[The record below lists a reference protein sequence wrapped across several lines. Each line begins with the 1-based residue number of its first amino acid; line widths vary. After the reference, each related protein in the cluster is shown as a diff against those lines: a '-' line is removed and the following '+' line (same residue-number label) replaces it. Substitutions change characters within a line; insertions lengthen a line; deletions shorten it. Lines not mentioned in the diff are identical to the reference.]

1 MAVEEEPGMRLEG
14 KVAVVTGGNSGIGLA
29 IARTFR
35 DEGANVAI
43 LGRDPDSL
51 AVAATEL
58 GPGALACRGDVA
70 RRGDLVGLFQET
82 ADRFGGVDVVVAC
95 AGLYEPTP
103 FEKVSEED
111 FDRTCDVNFRG
122 VFFTVQAALPHL
134 REGGSILLVTSTAN
148 TAGVP
153 GLSVYS
159 ATKAA
164 VRSLARTLAAELQ
177 PRGLRVNAVSPGMID
192 TPIFDRLGMSP
203 EDQSGLERSMA
214 SQIPLGRF
222 GRPDEVAAAAVFLA
236 SEESSYVTGVELAVC
251 GGLGQV

>member
-1 MAVEEEPGMRLEG
+1 MAVQEEPAMRLEG

-29 IARTFR
+29 IARAFR

-51 AVAATEL
+51 AIAAAEL
-58 GPGALACRGDVA
+58 GPEALARRGDVA
-70 RRGDLVGLFQET
+70 RRDDLVHLFRET
-82 ADRFGGVDVVVAC
+82 ADRFGGVDVVVVC

-103 FEKVSEED
+103 FAKVSEED

-122 VFFTVQAALPHL
+122 AFFTVQAALPHL

-164 VRSLARTLAAELQ
+164 LRSLVRTLAAELQ

-203 EDQSGLERSMA
+203 EDRSVLERSMA

-236 SEESSYVTGVELAVC
+236 SDESSYVTGVELAVS

>member
-1 MAVEEEPGMRLEG
+1 MRLEG

-29 IARTFR
+29 IARAFR
-35 DEGANVAI
+35 DEGAKVAI

-51 AVAATEL
+51 AIAASEL
-58 GPGALACRGDVA
+58 GPEALARRGDVA
-70 RRGDLVGLFQET
+70 RLDDLVHLFREA

-103 FEKVSEED
+103 FAKVSEED

-122 VFFTVQAALPHL
+122 AFFTVQSALPLL
-134 REGGSILLVTSTAN
+134 REGGSIVLVTSTAN

-164 VRSLARTLAAELQ
+164 LRSLVRTLAAELQ
-177 PRGLRVNAVSPGMID
+177 PRGVRVNAVSPGMID
-192 TPIFDRLGMSP
+192 TPIFDRLGLSP
-203 EDQSGLERSMA
+203 EDRAGLERSLG

-222 GRPDEVAAAAVFLA
+222 AAADEEADLVLFLA
-236 SEESSYVTGVELAVC
+236 SEEARYITGATVDFN
-251 GGLGQV
+251 GGSVMM

>member
-1 MAVEEEPGMRLEG
+1 MRLEG

-29 IARTFR
+29 IARAFR
-35 DEGANVAI
+35 DEGAKVAI

-51 AVAATEL
+51 AIAASEL
-58 GPGALACRGDVA
+58 GPEALARRGDVA
-70 RRGDLVGLFQET
+70 RLDDLVHLFREA

-103 FEKVSEED
+103 FAKVSEED

-122 VFFTVQAALPHL
+122 AFFTVQAALPHL

-164 VRSLARTLAAELQ
+164 LRSLVRTLAAELQ

-203 EDQSGLERSMA
+203 EDRSGLERSMA
-214 SQIPLGRF
+214 SQILLGRF

-236 SEESSYVTGVELAVC
+236 SDESSYVTGVELAVS